1 MTERSEYSKQE
12 DALAWLETE
21 QKRAGKLRII
31 GYAAWVV
38 TFVVLALY
46 AVIVGY
52 NVMVGYKAM
61 AFVGQA
67 GHGGLNFLGL
77 SVLVKAITPL
87 LVVVGVT
94 AMLVAVLSTI
104 GIFVRTRT
112 ASLAEIQ
119 LRLAALERALTREED

>member
-1 MTERSEYSKQE
+1 MTGRSEYSKQE
-12 DALAWLETE
+12 DTLAWLEAE
-21 QKRAGKLRII
+21 RERAKKLHTI

-46 AVIVGY
+46 AVFVGVQAFVLVS
-52 NVMVGYKAM
+52 NAGHHLFSVM
-61 AFVGQA
+61 AFTA
-67 GHGGLNFLGL
+67 
-77 SVLVKAITPL
+77 LVRTIAPL

-94 AMLVAVLSTI
+94 ALLVAVLSTI
-104 GIFVRTRT
+104 GIFVRIRT